1 MIKPGFPVSNMVEID
16 INVFPDDRYIF
27 IDNFQRLF
35 ILFYSM
41 VIMMIKL
48 LYSRNITI
56 YFSNKTVLIFS

>member
-16 INVFPDDRYIF
+16 INVFPDDHYIF